1 MNVHRTQK
9 AQQFSPITV
18 EGTDATMNYYYFF
31 TWHYTHTM
39 AIPQNDP
46 GDRRM
51 VFLSVLVDLEYL

>member
-9 AQQFSPITV
+9 AKQFSPTTV
-18 EGTDATMNYYYFF
+18 EGTDATMKYYYFLYGI
-31 TWHYTHTM
+31 YTHTM